1 MAEGFARQI
10 LAEENSL
17 IDSAGLKADGANE
30 LAIKVM
36 NEVGINIV
44 SQISKQI
51 TSIDLNQFELIVTV
65 CDNARDYCPVVESAK
80 IVHKSFQDPAVNSG
94 TLAERLF
101 IYRKVRDEIGEMVQ
115 DLLKNYHSICQELN

>member
-1 MAEGFARQI
+1 MAEGFARQV

-17 IDSAGLKADGANE
+17 IDSAGLKADGSNE

-36 NEVGINIV
+36 SEVGINIA

-65 CDNARDYCPVVESAK
+65 CDNAREFCPLVKNKKFLHK
-80 IVHKSFQDPAVNSG
+80 IFQDPAIIRGAIS
-94 TLAERLF
+94 EQLF